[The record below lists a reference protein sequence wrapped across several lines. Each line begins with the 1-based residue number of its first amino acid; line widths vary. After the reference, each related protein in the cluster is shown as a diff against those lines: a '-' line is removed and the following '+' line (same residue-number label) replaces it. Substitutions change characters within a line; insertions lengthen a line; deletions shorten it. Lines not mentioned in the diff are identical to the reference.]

1 MDCAKLLRI
10 LAVDFIQLSMKNV
23 SLVLLKLFAISD
35 VSFFVWISK
44 SGYTCIFNKP
54 YKQFYSLP
62 NISNQIRWALDLRWQ
77 RPDQP
82 FGLYGLKD
90 GLLLR
95 KDGKNVEP
103 DWEKFEA
110 VDRTTVQKKS
120 VEGFVDV
127 SCLIPR
133 IRFTCTS
140 MWTL

>member
-1 MDCAKLLRI
+1 M
-10 LAVDFIQLSMKNV
+10 VSV
-23 SLVLLKLFAISD
+23 SLNFKICRFTQHFKCSH
-35 VSFFVWISK
+35 
-44 SGYTCIFNKP
+44 
-54 YKQFYSLP
+54 SLP

-103 DWEKFEA
+103 DWEKFES

-127 SCLIPR
+127 SCFIPR
-133 IRFTCTS
+133 ITIT
-140 MWTL
+140 